1 MRYEAQRARSRLLLA
16 DGRSFEG
23 YGFGARVPVAGEV
36 VFNTGMVG
44 YPEALTDPS
53 YAGQVLT
60 LTYPLIGNYG
70 IPSAGRDEMGIP
82 LHFESDRVQVT
93 ALVTGDL
100 SERYSH
106 HGAVSSLD
114 QWLTEHGVPCITGI
128 DTRALT
134 KHIRRHGVMPA
145 KVVPAGVERELDFVD
160 PNATDLVGQV
170 TRREI
175 SVFGEGGVNIVA
187 VDFGIK
193 NNIIREF
200 VRRGVRLTVV
210 PAGHDFSTIEYDGR
224 TLTQPSLMIS
234 VMNGRRLGGGFW
246 MAPDSKPD
254 DGLFDLCIA
263 REMSRLRMFGIIRH
277 FLRGS
282 QATQEPITTGQA
294 ARISITAVDG
304 SLPAHA
310 DGEILCID
318 GKQLEIELLPRPIEL
333 ICPPTPDGSDEG

>member
-1 MRYEAQRARSRLLLA
+1 MKSQAHKIIVNPAA
-16 DGRSFEG
+16 GG
-23 YGFGARVPVAGEV
+23 GAGAREIPRIEGLLTGHGLDFDLVLTQRPGHAVELAQQAALEGVGVIVAAGGDGTANEVINGLMEAKQMSEHRPAMGLLGIGRGCDFAHAVNVPRDLAR
-36 VFNTGMVG
+36 
-44 YPEALTDPS
+44 AC
-53 YAGQVLT
+53 QVLAQGHRRPID
-60 LTYPLIGNYG
+60 L
-70 IPSAGRDEMGIP
+70 GR
-82 LHFESDRVQVT
+82 
-93 ALVTGDL
+93 
-100 SERYSH
+100 
-106 HGAVSSLD
+106 
-114 QWLTEHGVPCITGI
+114 
-128 DTRALT
+128 
-134 KHIRRHGVMPA
+134 
-145 KVVPAGVERELDFVD
+145 
-160 PNATDLVGQV
+160 
-170 TRREI
+170 
-175 SVFGEGGVNIVA
+175 VFGGIYPQGRYFGSCVGVGFDAIATIEVAKLPRLGGFLSFFIA
-187 VDFGIK
+187 VLKTILLYY
-193 NNIIREF
+193 RAP
-200 VRRGVRLTVV
+200 LT
-210 PAGHDFSTIEYDGR
+210 TIEYDGR